1 MNMPHEPLPMRVDP
15 DDLDKNPSLD
25 APHLSDLVAQRV
37 ARRHFLRSG
46 VGAMATLCLG
56 SLSLTACGGG
66 DVADG
71 REAIASVPTQANENA
86 RWRADSLDFTPVAK
100 SIADTL
106 VLPAGYTA
114 AVVHATGDSIDP
126 NVPDYAGDGSE
137 TTYSRRIGDH
147 HDGMNWFG
155 LAERQDRP
163 DANSSTRGILVVN
176 HENITGT
183 AQFLHP
189 LGETNLA
196 GSAQPRPADEVI
208 KEQEA
213 HGVSLTELVRAGGRL
228 GVVKASRYNRRIT
241 ARTEVDLAGPVTAT
255 HWVKTKYSPTG
266 TRARGT
272 INNCGHGVTPWGT
285 YLTAEEN
292 WAGYFKRNA
301 GDDAARPQRENTQLL
316 RNGMR
321 PNSEGFAHRRWASA
335 QATGDA
341 ASDFERWNI
350 SVLGATSTDDYRNE
364 HNTFGYIVEIDPYA
378 PLARP
383 KKRTA
388 MGRRA
393 NEGAWSSLPKAG
405 RPIAFYVGC
414 DSQNEY
420 VYKYVSDAAWSPSD
434 AFGGLAAGDKYLDRG
449 TIYVAVFAADGT
461 GRWEPLTLA
470 NPKIAAGVPVSSYNP
485 QGYQFESLADICVN
499 TRLAAGAAGATRM
512 DRPEWTAVNP
522 FTGEI
527 YITMTENPNRGNAG
541 LSGNNI
547 PNGPLD
553 AANPRYWVDPKA
565 ATSQGP
571 ASPTQRGN
579 VNGHIVR
586 IREDGDDPAALSFRW
601 DIFLFGAQARK
612 DASVPDSTYTDD
624 FYQRNVNLSGLTDA
638 ERPVQARRLLVQPHH
653 RHPLHPDRRQ
663 HLHRPDQ
670 RAAAR
675 LHPRHAGRRQ
685 HGRHR
690 EPRQRQPR
698 RDGARG
704 RRLGDH
710 HRAGGSA
717 PDRGHAQAPARRPA
731 RCRDHRAD
739 RDAGR
744 PHAVRQ
750 HPAPRREHRTQR
762 CGASIGGAHAS
773 HARRPLRE

>member
-301 GDDAARPQRENTQLL
+301 GDEQPPAARTHQLL

-321 PNSEGFAHRRWASA
+321 RIARASRTA
-335 QATGDA
+335 AGPARKPRATPLPTSSAGTSA
-341 ASDFERWNI
+341 CSAPPPPTTT
-350 SVLGATSTDDYRNE
+350 AT
-364 HNTFGYIVEIDPYA
+364 NTNAFGYIVEIDPYA

-420 VYKYVSDAAWSPSD
+420 VYRYVSDAAWSPS
-434 AFGGLAAGDKYLDRG
+434 GCLRRPRRRRQVPRPRHHLRG
-449 TIYVAVFAADGT
+449 RLR
-461 GRWEPLTLA
+461 GRRHRPLGASLTLA
-470 NPKIAAGVPVSSYNP
+470 NRKIAAGVPVSMLNP
-485 QGYQFESLADICVN
+485 RATSRGPGRHRVN
-499 TRLAAGAAGATRM
+499 TRLAAGAPVHAHGPPV
-512 DRPEWTAVNP
+512 DRGEPV
-522 FTGEI
+522 TGEI
-527 YITMTENPNRGNAG
+527 YITMTRTRPRQRRP
-541 LSGNNI
+541 SGDDI

-553 AANPRYWVDPKA
+553 AANPRTGSTRRLPPARPRPRRRSA
-565 ATSQGP
+565 ATST
-571 ASPTQRGN
+571 ATS
-579 VNGHIVR
+579 V
-586 IREDGDDPAALSFRW
+586 IREDSD
-601 DIFLFGAQARK
+601 
-612 DASVPDSTYTDD
+612 
-624 FYQRNVNLSGLTDA
+624 
-638 ERPVQARRLLVQPHH
+638 
-653 RHPLHPDRRQ
+653 
-663 HLHRPDQ
+663 DQ
-670 RAAAR
+670 R
-675 LHPRHAGRRQ
+675 H
-685 HGRHR
+685 
-690 EPRQRQPR
+690 
-698 RDGARG
+698 
-704 RRLGDH
+704 
-710 HRAGGSA
+710 
-717 PDRGHAQAPARRPA
+717 
-731 RCRDHRAD
+731 
-739 RDAGR
+739 
-744 PHAVRQ
+744 
-750 HPAPRREHRTQR
+750 
-762 CGASIGGAHAS
+762 
-773 HARRPLRE
+773 